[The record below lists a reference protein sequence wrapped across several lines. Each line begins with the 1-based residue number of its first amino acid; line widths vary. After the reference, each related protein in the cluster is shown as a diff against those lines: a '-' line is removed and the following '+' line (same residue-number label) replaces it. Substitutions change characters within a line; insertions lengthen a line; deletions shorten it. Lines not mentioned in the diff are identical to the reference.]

1 MSASAASV
9 RFITADTVIGGK
21 ILRKDNNRLLI
32 PFRQLHFDKTVFG
45 ETADSFDHERFLER
59 PGLTQ
64 SSTWRPFGG
73 GGTMSPGRHA
83 ANRCVL
89 LFVVLLLQRFDMEAD
104 ALKVRVTARRTFA

>member
-9 RFITADTVIGGK
+9 RFITADTIIGGK
-21 ILRKDNNRLLI
+21 LLREGNRLLI
-32 PFRQLHFDKTVFG
+32 PFRQLHFDKTVSG

-73 GGTMSPGRHA
+73 GGTMCPGRHA
-83 ANRCVL
+83 AKRCVL
-89 LFVVLLLQRFDMEAD
+89 LFVVLLLQRFDMEVD
-104 ALKVRVTARRTFA
+104 VSHFLWRMRVSRC